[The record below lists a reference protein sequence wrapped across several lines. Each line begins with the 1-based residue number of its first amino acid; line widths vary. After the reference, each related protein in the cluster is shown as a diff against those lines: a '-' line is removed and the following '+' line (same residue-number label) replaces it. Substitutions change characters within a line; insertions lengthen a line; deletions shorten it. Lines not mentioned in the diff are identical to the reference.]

1 MSTKR
6 GEIVLHV
13 PHSSRRIPLEYR
25 RDFLIDDDGLEKE
38 LLLMTD
44 AYTDEFPLALEG
56 ARAVVFPVSRLLVD
70 VERFRDDAEEV
81 MSQKGMGAVYTTTH
95 DGRPL
100 KSLVSGR
107 KEELLRRFYD
117 PHHAELA
124 CRVRDSLAR
133 HGTCLVLD
141 IHSFPSKPLPYEFDQ
156 SPDRPDICLGT
167 DPFHTPPSMV
177 EDFKVLLEKAS
188 FTVKENS
195 PFSGTLVPSPF
206 FRRTRQVHS
215 MMIEIDRS
223 LLMDEASGERLPVCG
238 RVFEAIAGAIKA
250 LEEQS

>member
-1 MSTKR
+1 LPAKR
-6 GEIVLHV
+6 RELILHV

-25 RDFLIDDDGLEKE
+25 RDFLLDEDDLEKE

-44 AYTDEFPLALEG
+44 AYTDEFSPFLEG

-70 VERFRDDAEEV
+70 PERFRDDAEEV
-81 MSQKGMGAVYTTTH
+81 MSEKGMGAVYTMTH

-100 KSLVSGR
+100 KSLVPGR

-124 CRVRDSLAR
+124 SRVRDSLAR

-141 IHSFPSKPLPYEFDQ
+141 MHSFPSKPLPYEFDQ

-177 EDFKVLLEKAS
+177 EAFKILLEKAS

-195 PFSGTLVPSPF
+195 PFSGTLVPNPF
-206 FRRTRQVHS
+206 FGRTRQVHS
-215 MMIEIDRS
+215 MMIEINRS
-223 LLMDEASGERLPVCG
+223 LLIEEASGKRLPDCG
-238 RVFEAIAGAIKA
+238 NVFEAIAGAIKE
-250 LEEQS
+250 LEERS